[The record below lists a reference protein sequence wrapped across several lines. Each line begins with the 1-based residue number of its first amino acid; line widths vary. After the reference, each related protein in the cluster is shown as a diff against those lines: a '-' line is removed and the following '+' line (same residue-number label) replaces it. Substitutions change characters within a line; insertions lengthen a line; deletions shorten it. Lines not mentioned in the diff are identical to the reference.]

1 MYNLTVLIAEG
12 FGYVAQNAWLQ
23 HGTIREN
30 IVWGECFDES
40 RYKKVL
46 WACALHR
53 DLEEIGGDLF
63 DIGEGGCTLS
73 GGQRARVSL
82 ARAIYQ
88 DKESEFSGASFFH
101 HAKLCD

>member
-1 MYNLTVLIAEG
+1 MNSLIFNFLG
-12 FGYVAQNAWLQ
+12 FGYVAQSAWLQ

-46 WACALHR
+46 WSCALHR

-73 GGQRARVSL
+73 GGQRARVAL

-88 DKESEFSGASFFH
+88 DKESE
-101 HAKLCD
+101 CDCVTAA

>member
-1 MYNLTVLIAEG
+1 M
-12 FGYVAQNAWLQ
+12 
-23 HGTIREN
+23 
-30 IVWGECFDES
+30 WGECFDED

-63 DIGEGGCTLS
+63 DIGDGGCTLS
-73 GGQRARVSL
+73 GGQRARVAL

-88 DKESEFSGASFFH
+88 DKESEFRACYSVRQPAIQAVSILQFT
-101 HAKLCD
+101 